1 MLRTSISIAGVFL
14 LATCIVGGAAAQE
27 TKSNS
32 DRYVTESNILYRESD
47 DPMVKQMC
55 RLDIHYP
62 KKKTDY
68 STIVWFHGGGL
79 TGGKRTLPQPL
90 KEKGVAIITVDY
102 RLSPKVKVT
111 QCIDDAAAAIAWTFR
126 NIQRYGGS
134 GKKIFVSGH
143 SAGGYLT
150 SMVGLDKK
158 WLKAHNVDADLIA
171 GLIPF
176 SGHTITHFTVRKERG
191 IDGKQP
197 ILDDMAPLFHVR
209 DDCPPLLLITGDRE
223 LEMLGRYE
231 ENAYMWRMM
240 QVVGHPDTT
249 IAELDGFNH
258 GQMAEPAFPLL
269 LRFVKSHSKG

>member
-111 QCIDDAAAAIAWTFR
+111 QCIDDAAAAIAVDFPEHPKIWWLGQEDLC
-126 NIQRYGGS
+126 QRTLS
-134 GKKIFVSGH
+134 RRVSDQH
-143 SAGGYLT
+143 
-150 SMVGLDKK
+150 
-158 WLKAHNVDADLIA
+158 
-171 GLIPF
+171 
-176 SGHTITHFTVRKERG
+176 
-191 IDGKQP
+191 
-197 ILDDMAPLFHVR
+197 
-209 DDCPPLLLITGDRE
+209 
-223 LEMLGRYE
+223 GR
-231 ENAYMWRMM
+231 
-240 QVVGHPDTT
+240 
-249 IAELDGFNH
+249 I
-258 GQMAEPAFPLL
+258 GQKVA
-269 LRFVKSHSKG
+269 KGPQRRR